1 MWIYFGLLSMFFQL
15 TVLLLL
21 RLYGVSSF
29 IYSPLISRGIENSAF
44 LDEKWRHRVR
54 DETHQPSY
62 LPFLPLYQQLRL
74 SSTQHTSTDTNT
86 DTDTQQEQQQ
96 GTGITKVSNIVAIS
110 SCKGGV
116 GKSTTTGKIGEG
128 LRAAAWSCCVKRN
141 NHCLQSLFAIIVY
154 NTFNFGFNLG
164 YFPMM

>member
-1 MWIYFGLLSMFFQL
+1 MDREGSRTYLWIVFVDYFGLLSMFFQSMFFQL

-44 LDEKWRHRVR
+44 LVEKWRHRVR
-54 DETHQPSY
+54 DETHRPSYLPSY
-62 LPFLPLYQQLRL
+62 LPFLPSYQPLSL

-86 DTDTQQEQQQ
+86 DTNTQQVQQQ

-128 LRAAAWSCCVKRN
+128 LRAAK
-141 NHCLQSLFAIIVY
+141 
-154 NTFNFGFNLG
+154 
-164 YFPMM
+164 